1 MGSGAVFFDYDD
13 DGLIDLYFVNSA
25 GPAALYR
32 NQGNR
37 TFRDRAEA
45 SGVSDSG
52 FGLGCAAA
60 DYDGDGAIDLYVT
73 GNGPNILYRGGG
85 TGGFSAVTEA
95 AGVTAPGL
103 STGAAFGDLD
113 RDGDLDLYVATYIEY
128 DAAGDFPECYQA
140 RHRVYCGPQMYQPR
154 ADLFFRN
161 DGDGSF
167 TDATGE
173 VGLLPEA
180 AKELGAFFSDYDDD
194 GDLDLYVAGDRTPNL
209 LYRNDNGR
217 FAEVGILAGAAY
229 NDAGKP
235 LAGMGVTSGD
245 YDNDGRFDLFVTNYQ
260 RETNSLYHNLGSG
273 FFADV
278 TFQQGLGVPSL
289 GFMGWGTMFLDYDND
304 GDRDLFV
311 ANGHLDPN
319 ISLFDDVD
327 YPQQNQLFRNDGED
341 RFSDVSD
348 ESGPG
353 MKPAHVS
360 RGAARGDYDNDGDL
374 DVAVANNGE
383 PANLLRNDGGNRGN
397 WLQLHLK
404 GGGANSS
411 AIGAKVTVKAGGLVQ
426 VDEVRS
432 GSSYL
437 CQNDLRLFF
446 GLGDREVVD
455 RVEIRWPLGRRQILT
470 GLGANRILA
479 VEEPAD

>member
-1 MGSGAVFFDYDD
+1 MGSGAVFFDYDE
-13 DGLIDLYFVNSA
+13 DGLIDLYFVNSD

-32 NQGNR
+32 NEGNG

-73 GNGPNILYRGGG
+73 GNGPNILYRGGE

-103 STGAAFGDLD
+103 STGAAFGDHD
-113 RDGDLDLYVATYIEY
+113 RDGDLDLYVATYVEY
-128 DAAGDFPECYQA
+128 DAAGDFPECFQA
-140 RHRVYCGPQMYQPR
+140 RYRVYCGPQMYQPG

-161 DGDGSF
+161 DGDGTF

-173 VGLLPEA
+173 VGLLPKA

-217 FAEVGILAGAAY
+217 FVEVGILAGAAY

-273 FFADV
+273 FLP
-278 TFQQGLGVPSL
+278 T
-289 GFMGWGTMFLDYDND
+289 
-304 GDRDLFV
+304 
-311 ANGHLDPN
+311 
-319 ISLFDDVD
+319 
-327 YPQQNQLFRNDGED
+327 
-341 RFSDVSD
+341 
-348 ESGPG
+348 
-353 MKPAHVS
+353 
-360 RGAARGDYDNDGDL
+360 
-374 DVAVANNGE
+374 
-383 PANLLRNDGGNRGN
+383 
-397 WLQLHLK
+397 
-404 GGGANSS
+404 
-411 AIGAKVTVKAGGLVQ
+411 
-426 VDEVRS
+426 
-432 GSSYL
+432 
-437 CQNDLRLFF
+437 
-446 GLGDREVVD
+446 
-455 RVEIRWPLGRRQILT
+455 
-470 GLGANRILA
+470 
-479 VEEPAD
+479 